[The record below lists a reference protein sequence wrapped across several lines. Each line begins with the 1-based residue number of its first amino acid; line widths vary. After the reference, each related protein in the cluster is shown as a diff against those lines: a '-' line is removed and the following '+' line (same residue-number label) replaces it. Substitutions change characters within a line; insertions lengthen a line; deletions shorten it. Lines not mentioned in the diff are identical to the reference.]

1 MVKLISISQ
10 NLFFYGYNNFQD
22 WLNDDNNIYIGRRG
36 LNIRDVENSDQI
48 ENLLVLPFKIKKN
61 DNKNILNIY
70 NTYLREKI
78 KDNDFRNKL
87 LSLKNKTL
95 GCFCQN
101 LENCH
106 GNIIVNLVE
115 ELSVKDNEKKN
126 KFLSDN
132 DKEIKY
138 KYFNSTC
145 YICNNYYDEIS
156 GWKCVKCLKSFCV
169 KHNNENYT
177 CNCI

>member
-1 MVKLISISQ
+1 MVKLMNVSQ
-10 NLFFYGYNNFQD
+10 DLFFDGYNNFRE

-36 LNIRDVENSDQI
+36 LNIMDIENSNQI
-48 ENLLVLPFKIKKN
+48 ENLLALPFKIKKN
-61 DNKNILNIY
+61 DNKNILNRY
-70 NTYLREKI
+70 NTYLRERI
-78 KDNDFRNKL
+78 KDNNFKNKL
-87 LSLKNKTL
+87 LSLKDKTL
-95 GCFCQN
+95 GCFCEN

-115 ELSVKDNEKKN
+115 ELSVKENNNKKKN
-126 KFLSDN
+126 LSLY

-145 YICNNYYDEIS
+145 YICNNYCDEIS
-156 GWKCVKCLKSFCV
+156 GWKCVKCLKSFCL
-169 KHNNENYT
+169 KHNNEDYT